1 MTRLDPGC
9 PICKGIGWYEAPNY
23 SGFVPTIE
31 PTPCPNCHNLTTP
44 TKYEVVCLALGFL
57 IIAVFLLTHYAGA
70 R

>member
-23 SGFVPTIE
+23 SGFTPTIE
-31 PTPCPNCHNLTTP
+31 PTPCPTCHELTKP
-44 TKYEVVCLALGFL
+44 TKSEVICLALGFL
-57 IIAVFLLTHYAGA
+57 VLIVFLTTHYAGV